1 LGEKEE
7 RAKERVREKGRKREN
22 GKIREWGNDER
33 KMLF

>member
-7 RAKERVREKGRKREN
+7 RAKERVRETGRKREN